1 MNFNAI
7 KEVMFRCRNNVELKR
22 YSMDFAKG
30 YCYGVLNTSNKIDD
44 VEYNEL
50 SKMIDDIFDSKE
62 S

>member
-1 MNFNAI
+1 MNFDAI
-7 KEVMFRCRNNVELKR
+7 KEVISRCINNVDLKR

-30 YCYGVLNTSNKIDD
+30 YCYGVINTSNKIDD

-50 SKMIDDIFDSKE
+50 SKMIDDVFDSKE

>member
-30 YCYGVLNTSNKIDD
+30 YCYGVLNTSNKIDA

>member
-7 KEVMFRCRNNVELKR
+7 KEVILRCKNNVNLKR

-30 YCYGVLNTSNKIDD
+30 YCYGVINTSNKIDD

-50 SKMIDDIFDSKE
+50 SKMIDDVFDSKE

>member
-1 MNFNAI
+1 MNFDAI
-7 KEVMFRCRNNVELKR
+7 KEVISRCRNNVDLKI

-30 YCYGVLNTSNKIDD
+30 YCYGVINTSNKIDN

-50 SKMIDDIFDSKE
+50 SKIIDNVFDSKE